1 MKFFKGLITAATMTM
16 ALVMATA
23 ANAAEY
29 KEGVHYK
36 VLENP
41 SIPRDASKIEVVE
54 IFWYGCPH
62 CYHLEPAVEAWKK
75 SIQADVDFYQMPAQF
90 SRKWKIHAELFYV
103 TQALKVKDKVHGK
116 IFDAIHKDRN
126 WLLDTDD
133 QKEFLA
139 QYGVSEADFDKH
151 HDSFGVRR
159 QMKMADQRIRQY
171 QISGVPAVIVNGKY
185 FVDASSAGG
194 QNKIFW
200 VVNHLIEKERQAMK
214 K

>member
-1 MKFFKGLITAATMTM
+1 MKFFKGLITAAMM
-16 ALVMATA
+16 SLALV
-23 ANAAEY
+23 ANAEY
-29 KEGVHYK
+29 TAGKHYK

-41 SIPRDASKIEVVE
+41 SMPRDASKIEVVE

-62 CYHLEPAVEAWKK
+62 CYHLEPTVEAWKK

-103 TQALKVKDKVHGK
+103 VEALKVKEKVHGK
-116 IFDAIHKDRN
+116 IFDAIHKERN

-139 QYGVSEADFDKH
+139 QYGVSEADFDKY
-151 HDSFGVRR
+151 HDSFSVRR
-159 QMKMADQRIRQY
+159 QMKMADQRIKQY

-194 QNKIFW
+194 QNKIFG
-200 VVNHLIEKERQAMK
+200 VVNYLIEKERQAMK

>member
-1 MKFFKGLITAATMTM
+1 MNLFKGLITTAMM
-16 ALVMATA
+16 ALMLVMATA
-23 ANAAEY
+23 ANAQYTAG
-29 KEGVHYK
+29 KQYK

-41 SIPRDASKIEVVE
+41 TMPRDSSKIEVVE

-62 CYHLEPAVEAWKK
+62 CYHLEPTVEAWKK

-103 TQALKVKDKVHGK
+103 THALKVADKAHGA
-116 IFDAIHKDRN
+116 IFEAIHKERK

-139 QYGVSEADFDKH
+139 QYGVSGADFDKH

-159 QMKMADQRIRQY
+159 QLKMADQRVRQY

-194 QNKIFW
+194 QDNIFG
-200 VVNHLIEKERQAMK
+200 VVNYLIEKERKNLK

>member
-1 MKFFKGLITAATMTM
+1 MKFLKGLMTAAMMTL
-16 ALVMATA
+16 ALA

-41 SIPRDASKIEVVE
+41 STPRDTSKIEVVE

-62 CYHLEPAVEAWKK
+62 CYHLEPSVQAWKK
-75 SIQADVDFYQMPAQF
+75 STQADVDFYQMPAQF

-103 TQALKVKDKVHGK
+103 TQALKVNEKAHGA
-116 IFDAIHKDRN
+116 IFESIHNKRE

-139 QYGVSEADFDKH
+139 QFGVSEADFDKH

-171 QISGVPAVIVNGKY
+171 QISGVPAMIINGKY
-185 FVDASSAGG
+185 FTDVSSAGG
-194 QNKIFW
+194 QTQLFG
-200 VVNHLIEKERQAMK
+200 VVNHLIEKERKAK
-214 K
+214 KK